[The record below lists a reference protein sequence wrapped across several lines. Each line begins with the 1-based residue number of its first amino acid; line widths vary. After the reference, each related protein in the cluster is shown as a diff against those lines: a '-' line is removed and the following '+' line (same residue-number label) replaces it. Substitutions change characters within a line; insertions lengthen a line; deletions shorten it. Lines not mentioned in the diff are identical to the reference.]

1 MAVPARLRKLVAER
15 AGHRC
20 EYCKLSAL
28 GQAATFHMDHIV
40 PQVAG
45 GATAPE
51 NLALACILCSLR
63 KGARQQATDP
73 RTGNKAPLFHPR
85 HDSWAESFRWNGV
98 KLTGR
103 TATGRATV
111 AALDLNSAE
120 HLVIRGFEAKLGR
133 HPAE

>member
-1 MAVPARLRKLVAER
+1 MRRLVAER

-20 EYCKLSAL
+20 EYCKLSAQ

-63 KGARQQATDP
+63 KGARRSATDP
-73 RTGNKAPLFHPR
+73 RTGHKAPLFHPR

-111 AALDLNSAE
+111 AALGLNSAE
-120 HLVIRGFEAKLGR
+120 HLVIRGFETKLGR